1 MSLLSGEFI
10 LVPSPAAKITAFTFF
25 IPFPLLITCQD
36 QGRLN
41 NLPKVAMWQ
50 RMWEDEVNSGL
61 DSGVGISARE
71 FDVEDFF
78 VKMLIMRG
86 EKFGVFE
93 LTK

>member
-1 MSLLSGEFI
+1 
-10 LVPSPAAKITAFTFF
+10 
-25 IPFPLLITCQD
+25 
-36 QGRLN
+36 
-41 NLPKVAMWQ
+41 MWQ